1 MGTTRINYSH
11 LENEEFGVGGG
22 DAVFPSAID
31 SLANRHGYSVC
42 GGHYYDDDA
51 TTTKTTG
58 PLAAD
63 NIPKGTGAATDDD
76 TVMEESFEAMQRLG
90 LGMGLSYHRWQA
102 ARRTKR

>member
-22 DAVFPSAID
+22 DAVLPSAID

-51 TTTKTTG
+51 TTATTS
-58 PLAAD
+58 PAATSKAAD
-63 NIPKGTGAATDDD
+63 NIPKGTADDD
-76 TVMEESFEAMQRLG
+76 TMMEESFEAMQRLG

-102 ARRTKR
+102 ARRTK